1 MTIRHMRILLSIL
14 RTGSMAK
21 AAEQMHLSQPALSL
35 AVKELEGYYGVK
47 LFDRIGRGLR
57 PTQEGLRMGQCAQ
70 RILELFDGME
80 TSLRD
85 PGAQGQVKVGASI
98 TVGNCLMPDWARR
111 FRQAYP
117 QARLLVRVDDSQAL
131 TQGVAEGELDLAVIE
146 GVVSDPALTA
156 YQVMQDRLT
165 PVCAPDHPLAGSR
178 RCTLEQFA
186 CQDMLTREKGSA
198 VRALLEG
205 ACLRA
210 GLSPRIAWQSVST
223 QALVQAAA
231 QGLGIA
237 MLPHLLAQP
246 HLEAGRVV
254 ALKVEGLD
262 LDRTISLIHHKNKYL
277 GAALSAFIRIACPQD
292 DPQVMQAAASQN
304 KA

>member
-14 RTGSMAK
+14 PYRLYGQGCRADASFPAR
-21 AAEQMHLSQPALSL
+21 SQSGG
-35 AVKELEGYYGVK
+35 KGIGGYYGVK

-57 PTQEGLRMGQCAQ
+57 PPGGIAWASVQH
-70 RILELFDGME
+70 ILELFDGMGDLLAGPRR
-80 TSLRD
+80 S
-85 PGAQGQVKVGASI
+85 GVKVGASI

-117 QARLLVRVDDSQAL
+117 QAQLLVRVDDSQAL

-146 GVVSDPALTA
+146 GAVSDPALTA

-237 MLPHLLAQP
+237 LLPHLLAQP